1 MDSENTTEEQ
11 TKDKSRI
18 ISKSFPG
25 VLLRILLVL
34 VVGGVIGAVIYFSTA
49 GWVPY
54 LEQRVFGPIN
64 NNQQQ
69 IQDMAATQQAL
80 EDQLAFLLEEFREN
94 QAISHQDLE
103 SAFETAEQQADQVQ
117 VAVETVS
124 AFSFTQIP
132 MQLATIAANQI
143 SNEDHISAL
152 ATAQMGFFR
161 NGFETEL
168 ARVIAHLSRANQY
181 LLHAN
186 YGLAEEQLISARQI
200 LGDIEE
206 ELDSWQRLQALELT
220 SAIEGAITDLPDDPS
235 LASAKLELA
244 WQMAVLG
251 FQALPNQEVER
262 TPSPTPME
270 SITPTPTQN

>member
-117 VAVETVS
+117 AAVETVS

-132 MQLATIAANQI
+132 MQLATLAAKQI
-143 SNEDHISAL
+143 SNGNHISAL
-152 ATAQMGFFR
+152 ATAQMGYFR

-168 ARVIAHLSRANQY
+168 ARIIAHLSRANQY